1 MKKRRKMLAKPYCNA
16 KYIIFGGEI
25 FKNLAAPE
33 NAPILARF
41 IWKPDCPAPNPLER
55 LPVLPP
61 QS

>member
-1 MKKRRKMLAKPYCNA
+1 MLAKPYCYA

-25 FKNLAAPE
+25 FENIAA
-33 NAPILARF
+33 NITAPILARF
-41 IWKPDCPAPNPLER
+41 IWKPDCPDPAPLER

>member
-1 MKKRRKMLAKPYCNA
+1 MAKPFEYA
-16 KYIIFGGEI
+16 RYIIWGGEI

-41 IWKPDCPAPNPLER
+41 IWKPDCQAPAPLER